1 MCTELVFFSV
11 LFTYFNVSTRREER
25 GGGGKLLKSLGDG
38 RRLMWYFIVFLFVFS
53 SYQFGVDNGLLALD
67 ELSNHMAR

>member
-1 MCTELVFFSV
+1 
-11 LFTYFNVSTRREER
+11 
-25 GGGGKLLKSLGDG
+25 
-38 RRLMWYFIVFLFVFS
+38 MWYFIVFLFVFS